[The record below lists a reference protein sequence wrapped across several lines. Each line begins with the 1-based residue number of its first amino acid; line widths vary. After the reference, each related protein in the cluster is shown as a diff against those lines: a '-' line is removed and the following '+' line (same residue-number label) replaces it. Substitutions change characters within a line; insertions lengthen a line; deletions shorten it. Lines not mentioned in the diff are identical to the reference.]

1 MKENAKKFVSANST
15 ANFSVLHSVVLNKN
29 DKNAQPGAN
38 MSVFI
43 GADHEMIN
51 KYPRMNPLDIK
62 FQNVKVWLH
71 KPNKNN
77 FTPVSAFAF
86 QIKKKHV
93 ETEPL
98 T

>member
-1 MKENAKKFVSANST
+1 MKENAKRFVSSNST
-15 ANFSVLHSVVLNKN
+15 ANVSGLHSVVMNKN
-29 DKNAQPGAN
+29 DQNAQPGAN

-43 GADHEMIN
+43 GADQEMVN
-51 KYPRMNPLDIK
+51 KYPRMNQLDIILR
-62 FQNVKVWLH
+62 NVKVWLR

-77 FTPVSAFAF
+77 FTPVSALAF

-93 ETEPL
+93 AAEPL